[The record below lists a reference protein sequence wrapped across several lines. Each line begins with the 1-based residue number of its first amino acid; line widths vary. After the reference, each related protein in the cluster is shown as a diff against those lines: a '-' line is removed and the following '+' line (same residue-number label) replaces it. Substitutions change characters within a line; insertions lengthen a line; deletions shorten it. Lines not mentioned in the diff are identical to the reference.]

1 MKTLVNV
8 TTGEILYVPMTEE
21 ELSRLAPEGT
31 LHPDQI
37 AEIEAEAARQSARSK
52 LAALGLTESEISAL
66 LGA

>member
-1 MKTLVNV
+1 MKTVIDS
-8 TTGEILYVPMTEE
+8 TTGEVFNIPMTEE
-21 ELSRLAPEGT
+21 ELSTLAPEGT

-37 AEIEAEAARQSARSK
+37 EEIEAELAKDSARAK